1 MPDSEEQNG
10 DEDLPFTVLAIHVQH
25 GALQGSL
32 LNTDE

>member
-1 MPDSEEQNG
+1 MPESEEQNG
-10 DEDLPFTVLAIHVQH
+10 DEGLPFTALFIHVQL